1 MSDKNSIEEERKRN
15 EALLASSIKQNT
27 ERKCFCD
34 KTEEESSRQFIRK
47 YIIQQFTENKDEC
60 QNNKYIAYIRPH
72 AKEIDVIPFVDK
84 EEYTDD
90 VKFNA
95 CVLPINYC
103 PYCGRKL

>member
-34 KTEEESSRQFIRK
+34 ITEEESSRRFIRK

-60 QNNKYIAYIRPH
+60 QNDRYIVYIRPQ

>member
-1 MSDKNSIEEERKRN
+1 MSDKNSVAEERKRN
-15 EALLASSIKQNT
+15 EALLVSSIKQNT

-34 KTEEESSRQFIRK
+34 KTEEESSREFVRKWIIR
-47 YIIQQFTENKDEC
+47 QFTEDKDAC
-60 QNNKYIAYIRPH
+60 RNDGYVVYIRPH
-72 AKEIDVIPFVDK
+72 AKELDVIPFVDRD
-84 EEYTDD
+84 EYTDD